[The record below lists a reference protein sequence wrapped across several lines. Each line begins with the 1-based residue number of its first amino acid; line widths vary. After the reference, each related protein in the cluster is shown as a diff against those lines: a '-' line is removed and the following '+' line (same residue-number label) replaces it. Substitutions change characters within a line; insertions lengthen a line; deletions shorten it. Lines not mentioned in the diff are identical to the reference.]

1 MTTADPLSQ
10 LVRQAHDGSS
20 GRGSR
25 SWDALVDAARAKGH
39 RFTRQWL
46 IDLANGAR
54 KAPDYSQLLA
64 VAAAIDEDPAVVVEH
79 ARRQYPQAYPPPA
92 TEPSPAAASSP
103 EAAAARALV
112 DALNDPAHRRAAL
125 GILQAT
131 SRELRK
137 LS

>member
-10 LVRQAHDGSS
+10 LIRQAHDGSS
-20 GRGSR
+20 GRGAR
-25 SWDALVDAARAKGH
+25 SWDALVDAARAKGY

-79 ARRQYPQAYPPPA
+79 ARRQYPHAYPPPTA
-92 TEPSPAAASSP
+92 ERSPGAEPSP

-112 DALNDPAHRRAAL
+112 DGMDDPALRRAAL
-125 GILQAT
+125 GILRAT